1 MSSNL
6 INIYYDLYDILDDD
20 ELFINAIKH
29 FTKTNKFKSALNVQL
44 SNLRLTKIEKE
55 LNQLYDT
62 PIKDLKKFAM
72 NYKLKQKAKEV
83 KKYQSSIFDFI

>member
-1 MSSNL
+1 MSNL
-6 INIYYDLYDILDDD
+6 ISVYYDLYDILDDD
-20 ELFINAIKH
+20 DLFVDAIKH

-44 SNLRLTKIEKE
+44 SNLRLAKIEKE
-55 LNQLYDT
+55 LNILYDT
-62 PIKDLKKFAM
+62 PKIHLKKFAM